1 MLQLF
6 EHLKDNGFTQLSRRR
21 LCQDNLEQFFRRG
34 TGNAQTVTATI
45 FECLFQ
51 KRWGINYTN
60 TVSKGN
66 CQLITEDE
74 TSKTVSNTKT
84 SIFNNTIENSD
95 NNFPLVENI
104 SDPEE
109 IILNSELDQQIFLGE
124 NAFTYVCGYLFK
136 KLR

>member
-1 MLQLF
+1 M
-6 EHLKDNGFTQLSRRR
+6 
-21 LCQDNLEQFFRRG
+21 
-34 TGNAQTVTATI
+34 
-45 FECLFQ
+45 
-51 KRWGINYTN
+51 
-60 TVSKGN
+60 
-66 CQLITEDE
+66 ITEDE

-136 KLR
+136 KLRESHNCLMPLPISSDLALYDKYTFIEEKILKKIN